1 MIGYCKDAYWSF
13 VDSRLSHS
21 HTTAYMLICMHT
33 RLVTYAHIGSFF
45 INSRTGTY
53 TYGNDSWIY
62 KNKFQRY
69 IQQGDKPD
77 CDVPH
82 LRSLLTN
89 RELLLI
95 FLIKENHIN
104 YWLAFFSL
112 STVWFL
118 VGWLRVFPLIKVWP

>member
-1 MIGYCKDAYWSF
+1 MIDNCKDAYRSF
-13 VDSRLSHS
+13 VDSKFSHS
-21 HTTAYMLICMHT
+21 IQLHICMHT
-33 RLVTYAHIGSFF
+33 RLVTYTHIGSFF
-45 INSRTGTY
+45 ITY

-62 KNKFQRY
+62 INKFQRY

-89 RELLLI
+89 REFSLI

-104 YWLAFFSL
+104 Y
-112 STVWFL
+112 
-118 VGWLRVFPLIKVWP
+118 